1 MQHQSTVFAA
11 TMQLHWHDT
20 LNAQQPQHQRLT
32 ICALH
37 AAPRINYV
45 VAWAPADCCWLL
57 LPAGAEAITKEVASV
72 REAAQNE
79 MLLDEESS
87 PATVTDELQHLL
99 AQLQA
104 QEHELARINNYQRLF
119 KVG

>member
-1 MQHQSTVFAA
+1 MCTACC
-11 TMQLHWHDT
+11 T
-20 LNAQQPQHQRLT
+20 LNQFCCRLGP
-32 ICALH
+32 CRYLLAVLH
-37 AAPRINYV
+37 
-45 VAWAPADCCWLL
+45 
-57 LPAGAEAITKEVASV
+57 AGAEAITKEVASV
-72 REAAQNE
+72 REAAHNE

-99 AQLQA
+99 AQLKA